1 MSSSLVP
8 DTTPGLWNI
17 SIEKGATWPSTTI
30 MMTRDGVDVIPVS
43 AALYFHTPDGTL
55 VTTIAA
61 SITGGGLMTIAGLTA
76 VQTAAINW
84 DYANVLF
91 RVTES
96 GSVVTDLLAG
106 NATVVNRGD

>member
-1 MSSSLVP
+1 MSLVP
-8 DTTPGLWNI
+8 DTTPGVWDILI
-17 SIEKGATWPSTTI
+17 LRGSTWPSTTI

-43 AALYFHTPDGTL
+43 AALYFHTPDGAL
-55 VTTIAA
+55 ALTINA
-61 SITGGGLMTIAGLTA
+61 SVAIDGLMTIAGLTA

-84 DYANVLF
+84 NYSNVLF

>member
-1 MSSSLVP
+1 MSVIPDNVP
-8 DTTPGLWNI
+8 GTWNI
-17 SIEKGATWPSTTI
+17 LILRGSTWPATTI
-30 MMTRDGVDVIPVS
+30 MMTRDGVDVVPVS

-55 VTTIAA
+55 ALTINA
-61 SITGGGLMTIAGLTA
+61 SIAGGGLMTIAGLTA

-84 DYANVLF
+84 DYANILF

-106 NATVVNRGD
+106 NATVTNRGD